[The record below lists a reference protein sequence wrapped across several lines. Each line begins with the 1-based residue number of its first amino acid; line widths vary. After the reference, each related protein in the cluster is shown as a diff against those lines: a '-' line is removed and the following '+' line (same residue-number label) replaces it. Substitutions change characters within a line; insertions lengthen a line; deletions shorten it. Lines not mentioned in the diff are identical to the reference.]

1 MSGFRY
7 SSGDRPLDGYTIEHA
22 LGRGGFGEVYF
33 AKSDAGR
40 EVALKV
46 IQNYEDIELRGV
58 THCMN
63 LKSSHLVTIFDVKHD
78 SDNRPWVV
86 MEYVAG
92 PCLKEL
98 LDEAAGDVG
107 GANNRGKG
115 IGEDQA
121 MYFMRELIKGMRY
134 LHDSGVVHR
143 DLKPHNIFFEDGTV
157 KIGDYS
163 LSKAITTSHRSGH
176 TTTVGSVHYMAPEIG
191 EGKYGKA
198 VDIYAMGVILFEML
212 TGNPPYV
219 GESMGEVLI
228 KHLTQTPDVEGLK
241 PIFGRVI
248 TKAMARKPEDRF
260 QSVDEMLHALCP
272 DDHSSYLPAPA
283 SLSMIGDRATNRRAK
298 ALAKT
303 DMAEPG
309 IVKEGLAK
317 AEVGPWDPIPQIFDT
332 LVKKFSLVDTKEDSQ
347 SQPFARPRLA
357 VPNLDSLSDSI
368 TSSVPS
374 WLPGWL
380 DFFGLWWQPPKVN
393 DSGSILKGDPVSLL
407 RRGITAVVVSL
418 LFATFAFFGIRM
430 HNYGT
435 VMVFFLF
442 PLLGMAACLG
452 LLLALP
458 RDNALKWILYN
469 RLVSVLFFYGLLE
482 FAFTGIPISRL
493 GAGIESDAIPA
504 VVITGLLFDWRC
516 FIATTR
522 IPRVG
527 VIKTLTVMLVF
538 FFLLAITGCGSPGSA
553 MLGLLTIASVSLS
566 IQIFAPHGRIAGP
579 QSNVET
585 RLDNESF
592 VLKEEI

>member
-1 MSGFRY
+1 MSSFRY

-40 EVALKV
+40 EVALKA

-78 SDNRPWVV
+78 SEKRPWVV

-107 GANNRGKG
+107 NANNRGKG

-163 LSKAITTSHRSGH
+163 LSKAISTSHRSGH

-228 KHLTQTPDVEGLK
+228 KHLTQTPDVDGLN
-241 PIFGRVI
+241 PVFGNVI

-283 SLSMIGDRATNRRAK
+283 SLSMIGARAANRRAK
-298 ALAKT
+298 PPVQVSSALIEDTFVK
-303 DMAEPG
+303 MPG
-309 IVKEGLAK
+309 
-317 AEVGPWDPIPQIFDT
+317 
-332 LVKKFSLVDTKEDSQ
+332 LVDTREDSQ
-347 SQPFARPRLA
+347 SQPFERPAL
-357 VPNLDSLSDSI
+357 PSSL
-368 TSSVPS
+368 
-374 WLPGWL
+374 LGWL
-380 DFFGLWWQPPKVN
+380 DHAGLCWQPP
-393 DSGSILKGDPVSLL
+393 SGELEVAESVSLRTRAL
-407 RRGITAVVVSL
+407 TALLVSSFFAVLVLMIGPTAWGIL
-418 LFATFAFFGIRM
+418 L
-430 HNYGT
+430 
-435 VMVFFLF
+435 VWFLF
-442 PLLGMAACLG
+442 VSVPGFVACWAFLQM
-452 LLLALP
+452 LP
-458 RDNALKWILYN
+458 RANNIAWMIGN
-469 RLVSVLFFYGLLE
+469 RLIGAAIVCGIGICFISVFNVFGSPEEGTFFALM
-482 FAFTGIPISRL
+482 L
-493 GAGIESDAIPA
+493 GALII
-504 VVITGLLFDWRC
+504 DWRC
-516 FIATTR
+516 FISTSR
-522 IPRVG
+522 NPRVG
-527 VIKTLTVMLVF
+527 ILKTLVVLLVF
-538 FFLLAITGCGSPGSA
+538 FIPLGEWASPHPNILLFMA
-553 MLGLLTIASVSLS
+553 MAAPATLIV
-566 IQIFAPHGRIAGP
+566 QILAPHGRVRGEQTSERVGVGQREEQDLNSEMP
-579 QSNVET
+579 VHET
-585 RLDNESF
+585 RYDNESF
-592 VLKEEI
+592 MLKEEV